1 MILVTTCPA
10 CGHNSWNKHL
20 TCVDHTVSHETFQ
33 IIRCS
38 GCGLLATS
46 PRPSNEELPAYYQ
59 SADYISHTDK
69 ATSVIDRLYK
79 LARTFTLNWKENLVK
94 KYSRNGSLLDY
105 GCGTGDFLLHCSKRN
120 WQPFGVEPA
129 TTPRTIA
136 SEKLGSDIYPTVQD
150 VLTPRFDAITL
161 WHVLEHVPDLRKLID
176 QLELKLKEDGTLFI
190 AVPNYK
196 SHDGE
201 YYQSNWAGY
210 DVPRHLWHF
219 TPDSMKTLISKG
231 PLKIIAIH
239 PMKLDSYYVSLLS
252 EKYVNNGKANVYSFV
267 KAFIRGL
274 RSNIRAQKTGHYSS
288 LIYVIKKA
296 HA

>member
-1 MILVTTCPA
+1 MILATTCPA
-10 CGHNSWNKHL
+10 CGHNSWIKHL
-20 TCVDHTVSHETFQ
+20 NCIDHTVSHETFT
-33 IIRCS
+33 IERCLA
-38 GCGLLATS
+38 CGLLATS
-46 PRPSNEELPAYYQ
+46 PRPSNDELPTYYQ
-59 SADYISHTDK
+59 SEDYISHTDK
-69 ATSVIDRLYK
+69 ASSAIDRLYK
-79 LARTFTLNWKENLVK
+79 LARTFTLKWKEQLIK
-94 KYSRNGSLLDY
+94 KYSAKGCLLDY

-136 SEKLGSDIYPTVQD
+136 SAKLGPGIYPTIKD
-150 VLTPRFDAITL
+150 VLKSRFDAITL
-161 WHVLEHVPDLRKLID
+161 WHVLEHVPDLRTLVD
-176 QLELKLKEDGTLFI
+176 QLQLMLKEDGTLFI

-201 YYQSNWAGY
+201 HYQSNWAGY

-219 TPDSMKTLISKG
+219 TPDSMKTLISKS
-231 PLKIIAIH
+231 PLEIIAVH

-252 EKYVNNGKANVYSFV
+252 EKYANNGRANVYSFV
-267 KAFIRGL
+267 KAFVLGL
-274 RSNIRAQKTGHYSS
+274 RSNILARKTGHYSS